1 MIGRLVHSVDF
12 QRLLA
17 TPAWSR
23 SAHFAVHHLPVTPSV
38 PPAALKAA
46 RRRELS
52 TGVVHNSPDS
62 VDKSSVME
70 LAPPGEE
77 PVPAAHWLGAV
88 LPKRLARRAVTRNLL
103 RRQIRAALERHLAA
117 LPAGLWVVRL
127 RSGFARTE
135 FISAASDTLRAAART
150 ELDQALGHP
159 RPAPRRASPR
169 LPATS
174 TPPTVNL
181 PQARA

>member
-17 TPAWSR
+17 APAWSR
-23 SAHFAVHHLPVTPSV
+23 SAHFAVHHLPTVPSV

-46 RRRELS
+46 EQRKLS
-52 TGVVHNSPDS
+52 TGAVHN
-62 VDKSSVME
+62 M
-70 LAPPGEE
+70 AE
-77 PVPAAHWLGAV
+77 PVDDFLAGHWLGAV

-103 RRQIRAALERHLAA
+103 RRQIRSAMQRHLGS

-135 FISAASDTLRAAART
+135 FVSAASDALRLAART
-150 ELDQALGHP
+150 ELDLALGQPSPAGKP
-159 RPAPRRASPR
+159 R
-169 LPATS
+169 
-174 TPPTVNL
+174 
-181 PQARA
+181 ARARA